1 MVFLRIFIIDQA
13 MKIKSYLLISIWV
26 FFAFHATAQELADSV
41 LVKVPL
47 SALRPTKPDTLTKF
61 IFLTPDLII
70 KTNGNM
76 FRCRVVEVNDS
87 MVVYNRDPKDT
98 TRNYTATPKK
108 EVYAVAYGNGLAT
121 VITPELMGKKA
132 DINPEVNCEGWNTFK
147 HHLGHG
153 SLNIGVGFVSFYSP
167 IKNKSSYD
175 DEQVMPSVFAGYTF
189 IIKGKLKAGAHLGVG
204 GNELTKS
211 GVSEYDQLK
220 VSSIVEE
227 GFLCLGLFARYDIL
241 DGAIKPFVKGGI
253 DFIGVNMTTT
263 SEAESLDGTMASL
276 KTVVHQRSIK
286 PGLILRAGLDLYFGN
301 KFGIYGDVGTGLSL
315 VQVGVLFN
323 FE

>member
-1 MVFLRIFIIDQA
+1 
-13 MKIKSYLLISIWV
+13 
-26 FFAFHATAQELADSV
+26 
-41 LVKVPL
+41 
-47 SALRPTKPDTLTKF
+47 
-61 IFLTPDLII
+61 
-70 KTNGNM
+70 M
-76 FRCRVVEVNDS
+76 FQCKVVEVNDS
-87 MVVYNRDPKDT
+87 MVVYKADPKDT
-98 TRNYTATPKK
+98 TDQFIKVPKN
-108 EVYAVAYGNGLAT
+108 EVYALAYGNGISMM
-121 VITPELMGKKA
+121 ITPELMGKKA
-132 DINPEVNCEGWNTFK
+132 GISPDAACEEWNTFK
-147 HHLGHG
+147 HNLGHG

-167 IKNKSSYD
+167 IKNKDSYE

-189 IIKGKLKAGAHLGVG
+189 IIKGKLKAGAHLGIG

-220 VSSIVEE
+220 VNSTVEE
-227 GFLCLGLFARYDIL
+227 GFLTLGLFARYDIM
-241 DGAIKPFVKGGI
+241 DGAIKPFIKGGI
-253 DFIGVNMTTT
+253 DFIGVNLVTT